1 MDFRGEVMENWK
13 KALIAGS
20 AAGSAIMFLKK
31 KPGAGILL
39 AGVSLVTVAS
49 AYPEQFTK
57 VRRAMPDYFSRGMRL
72 AEFASRAGEGIAEFA
87 QRRGQNVWDEI
98 SS

>member
-1 MDFRGEVMENWK
+1 MENWK
-13 KALIAGS
+13 KMLVAGS

-39 AGVSLVTVAS
+39 AGVSLVAL
-49 AYPEQFTK
+49 AAEYPQQFTK
-57 VRRAMPDYFSRGMRL
+57 VRRALPDYFSRGMRL
-72 AEFASRAGEGIAEFA
+72 AEFASRASERMSEFA
-87 QRRGQNVWDEI
+87 QRRGRDVWNEI

>member
-1 MDFRGEVMENWK
+1 MENWK

-20 AAGSAIMFLKK
+20 AAGSAVMFLKK

-39 AGVSLVTVAS
+39 AGVSLATVAYQ
-49 AYPEQFTK
+49 YPEQFTK
-57 VRRAMPDYFSRGMRL
+57 VRRALPDYFGRGMRL
-72 AEFASRAGEGIAEFA
+72 AEFASRAGEQIAKFA
-87 QRRGQNVWDEI
+87 QRRGLDVWDEI

>member
-1 MDFRGEVMENWK
+1 
-13 KALIAGS
+13 
-20 AAGSAIMFLKK
+20 MFLKK

-49 AYPEQFTK
+49 EYPEQFTK

-72 AEFASRAGEGIAEFA
+72 AEFASRLENGSPNLRSAVDGMFGTKS
-87 QRRGQNVWDEI
+87 VL
-98 SS
+98 SSLFQFLVIDP

>member
-1 MDFRGEVMENWK
+1 MENWK

-39 AGVSLVTVAS
+39 AGVSLATVAS
-49 AYPEQFTK
+49 EYPEQFTK
-57 VRRAMPDYFSRGMRL
+57 VRRAMPDYFGRGMKL
-72 AEFASRAGEGIAEFA
+72 AEFASRAGEQIAKFA
-87 QRRGQNVWDEI
+87 QRRGMGVWDEI

>member
-1 MDFRGEVMENWK
+1 MESWK

-31 KPGAGILL
+31 KSGAGILL
-39 AGVSLVTVAS
+39 AGVSLVAVATE
-49 AYPEQFTK
+49 YPEQFTK
-57 VRRAMPDYFSRGMRL
+57 IRRVLPDYFSRGMQL
-72 AEFASRAGEGIAEFA
+72 AEFASRASERISEFA
-87 QRRGQNVWDEI
+87 QRRKRHVWDEI

>member
-1 MDFRGEVMENWK
+1 MENWK

-39 AGVSLVTVAS
+39 AGVSLVTVA
-49 AYPEQFTK
+49 AEYPEQFTK
-57 VRRAMPDYFSRGMRL
+57 ARRALPDYFSRGMRL
-72 AEFASRAGEGIAEFA
+72 AEFASRASARFAEFSK
-87 QRRGQNVWDEI
+87 RRGREVWDEI

>member
-1 MDFRGEVMENWK
+1 MENWK

-20 AAGSAIMFLKK
+20 AAGSAVMFIKK

-39 AGVSLVTVAS
+39 AGVSLVTLAIE
-49 AYPEQFTK
+49 YPRHFNK
-57 VRRAMPDYFSRGMRL
+57 VRRALPDYFNRGLKL
-72 AEFASRAGEGIAEFA
+72 ADFASRAGSQIVEFA
-87 QRRGQNVWDEI
+87 ERRARAGWEEI